1 MSSWGLLDD
10 AEENELHKAR
20 LVNIEEKP
28 FKRITK
34 RLATIS
40 TIITEKAAQQPTPP
54 PDGSNGAE
62 TSAPAADPA
71 ALRHER
77 ALLKED
83 LALDFAAFDSSI
95 ARLQFLLDANERERQ
110 RYAADQQRILDEC
123 QAVRDNNA
131 ALRERLEVA
140 RGTLRQRKAFDRLA
154 DDITNKG
161 MLRPRDD
168 QRVALQKL
176 EEECAELERESG
188 TYNDTWSERK
198 EQFARIMEEAM
209 RLRRQIRDEKEEV
222 ERREGMNEDGEED
235 GEVSRAGGSRGTT
248 PRADGDAGTPR
259 PNGTSG
265 GRTPARDSQTEEGHG
280 LKPRPDG
287 LGSLSRGGSN
297 APSQAGTPRHQADDD
312 DDEIEEGED
321 VEMDDPVRPTYA
333 HNSGGETPQITV
345 DGPGGGDRMEVDH

>member
-1 MSSWGLLDD
+1 MSSWELLND
-10 AEENELHKAR
+10 AEESELHKAR
-20 LVNIEEKP
+20 LLNIEEKP

-34 RLATIS
+34 RLATVS

-54 PDGSNGAE
+54 PDAGDASNL
-62 TSAPAADPA
+62 TPADPA
-71 ALRHER
+71 SLHRER
-77 ALLKED
+77 ALLREE

-95 ARLQFLLDANERERQ
+95 ARLQFLLDANERERA

-123 QAVRDNNA
+123 QAVRENNA
-131 ALRERLEVA
+131 ALRARLDVA
-140 RGTLRQRKAFDRLA
+140 RGTLRQRKEFDRLA
-154 DDITNKG
+154 DDITNKS

-176 EEECAELERESG
+176 EEECAGLERESG
-188 TYNDTWSERK
+188 TYSDTWSERK

-248 PRADGDAGTPR
+248 PRPEGEAGTPR

-265 GRTPARDSQTEEGHG
+265 GRTPAPDSQMDDGHG
-280 LKPRPDG
+280 LKPRPEG
-287 LGSLSRGGSN
+287 LASLSRGGSM

-321 VEMDDPVRPTYA
+321 VEMDDSRPTNA
-333 HNSGGETPQITV
+333 QNSGADTPQITV
-345 DGPGGGDRMEVDH
+345 AAPGGSDSMEVDN